1 MNLQKFAKYSII
13 CSELVYTLNVL
24 LIFEKMALIN
34 SRKILHKGR
43 KKQKTISF
51 SKFRLR
57 RIKRIFFILLLSITF
72 LCTGLLHPT
81 WAYKVA
87 NNSTVQSI
95 TSTQDL
101 VERGKQLY
109 AAERF
114 AEAVTMWQRA
124 ISAFKNSGNELQ
136 QAATLGNLSLGYQ
149 QLGQWNEAQIAISQ
163 SLNLLGYTQKQQ
175 ENHSSIKNPQILAQI
190 LDIQGRLHLVQN
202 KPEDALNI
210 WQQAVDIYKKIG
222 DENAVVRDR
231 INKAQAMQ
239 ALGFYHRAEKTLT
252 ETNEILAAQ
261 PNTPL
266 KVTALRSLGNV
277 LQFTGD
283 LEESRKVLEQSLE
296 VAKSLSDNQA
306 IGDILISL
314 GNTARAQE
322 DIQAAIKHYQQAA
335 ETASSPTT
343 IIQALVNKFS
353 LLVDNRGN
361 QDLQDLSSQIQI
373 RLAKLTP
380 SRTAIFARINFAQSL
395 IELNSNKSETGI
407 NKKQNSKD
415 SSSPTFYRIAAQL
428 LADSVQQAR
437 NLQDKR
443 TESYALGMLGK
454 VYEKTQQ
461 WDNAQKLTQEAL
473 FISQG
478 ISAQEITYQ
487 WEWQLGRLLKTKG
500 NIKDA
505 ISYYD
510 KAVNTIKSLRY
521 DLFAVNPQVK
531 FSFQKDIEPVYRE
544 RVALLLDSKEKSE
557 INPINLEKATETI
570 ELLQIAQLNNFF
582 RNNCLETRLL
592 KKEEDPKAVVIYPFI
607 LKDRLS
613 VVVQLPSNEKNKNT
627 GKDTNHKWLH
637 YKSDVSSDK
646 VKQLLDQLQRDLP
659 KPHTLR
665 TVQKKSQQVYNWLIQ
680 PELEAA
686 LESIEDPTLVF
697 VLDGA
702 LRNVPPAALYDGK
715 QYLIEKYNL
724 ALIPSQQLV
733 ETKPLQKNLSA
744 IVAGLSKPS
753 AGFSAL
759 PNVERELKQID
770 SQIRSDVLL
779 NEEFTSEKLQERI
792 NSLPY
797 PVLHLATHGKFS
809 SKAEE
814 TFIVAWNNERI
825 YVKDFNKLVQ
835 NVEQKKPEAIEL
847 LVLSACQTALGDD
860 KAALGI
866 AGVAFQAGA
875 RSIIASLWNLD
886 DESTAILMSQ
896 FYQELTNKKLT
907 KAQALRNAQI
917 KLLKSRKYKRPRYWA
932 PYILLGNWL

>member
-1 MNLQKFAKYSII
+1 
-13 CSELVYTLNVL
+13 
-24 LIFEKMALIN
+24 MALTN
-34 SRKILHKGR
+34 RREILYKRR
-43 KKQKTISF
+43 KKGKTISF
-51 SKFRLR
+51 SKFSLR
-57 RIKRIFFILLLSITF
+57 RIKRIFFILLLAITF
-72 LCTGLLHPT
+72 LSTGLLHPT
-81 WAYKVA
+81 SAYKVT
-87 NNSTVQSI
+87 NSSTVESI
-95 TSTQDL
+95 NDTQDL

-109 AAERF
+109 EAERF
-114 AEAVTMWQRA
+114 AEAVKVWQQA
-124 ISAFKNSGNELQ
+124 ISVFKASRDVLQ
-136 QAATLGNLSLGYQ
+136 QAATAGNLSLAYQ
-149 QLGQWNEAQIAISQ
+149 QLGQWNEAQIAINQ
-163 SLNLLGYTQKQQ
+163 SLNLLGYTQKQP
-175 ENHSSIKNPQILAQI
+175 ENYSSINNPQILAQI
-190 LDIQGRLHLVQN
+190 LDIQGRLHLAQN

-210 WQQAVDIYKKIG
+210 WQKAVDIYEKIG
-222 DENAVVRDR
+222 DENAVIRDR
-231 INKAQAMQ
+231 INQAQAMQ
-239 ALGFYHRAEKTLT
+239 ALGFYRRAEKTLT
-252 ETNEILAAQ
+252 ETTKLLDAQ

-266 KVTALRSLGNV
+266 KVTGLRSLGNV
-277 LQFTGD
+277 VQVTGD
-283 LEESRKVLEQSLE
+283 LEKSREVLERSLK
-296 VAKSLSDNQA
+296 VAESLSENQA
-306 IGDILISL
+306 IGDILVSL

-322 DIQAAIKHYQQAA
+322 DTQAAIKYYQQAA
-335 ETASSPTT
+335 KTANSPATV
-343 IIQALVNKFS
+343 IQALVNQFN
-353 LLVDNRGN
+353 LLVDNGEN
-361 QDLQDLSSQIQI
+361 KDLQGLSSQIQTQ
-373 RLAKLTP
+373 LAKLPP

-395 IELNSNKSETGI
+395 IELNSNKLETGSK
-407 NKKQNSKD
+407 KKQNLKD
-415 SSSPTFYRIAAQL
+415 PSSQNSYRTAAQL
-428 LADSVQQAR
+428 LADSVQQAK

-443 TESYALGMLGK
+443 TESYALGVLGK

-461 WDNAQKLTQEAL
+461 WDNAKKLTEEAL
-473 FISQG
+473 FISQAIG
-478 ISAQEITYQ
+478 AQEITYQ
-487 WEWQLGRLLKTKG
+487 WQWQLGRLLKAKG
-500 NIKDA
+500 NIENA

-544 RVALLLDSKEKSE
+544 RVDLLLNSQGKSE
-557 INPINLEKATETI
+557 INPINLEKASETI

-582 RNNCLETRLL
+582 RNTCLDTRLVQ
-592 KKEEDPKAVVIYPFI
+592 KQENPTAVIIYPFI

-613 VVVQLPSNEKNKNT
+613 VVVQLPNNDKNKN
-627 GKDTNHKWLH
+627 KNKKWLH
-637 YKSDVSSDK
+637 YESVVNGDE
-646 VKQLLDQLQRDLP
+646 VKQTLNQLQRDLP

-665 TVQKKSQQVYNWLIQ
+665 TVQRKSQKVYNWLIQ

-686 LESIEDPTLVF
+686 LKSIENPTLVF

-702 LRNVPPAALYDGK
+702 LRNVPPAVLYDGK

-733 ETKPLQKNLSA
+733 EAKPLQKDLSA
-744 IVAGLSKPS
+744 IAAGLSKPS

-759 PNVERELKQID
+759 PNVERELEKID
-770 SQIRSDVLL
+770 SQIPSDVLL
-779 NEEFTSEKLQERI
+779 NEEFTSKRLQERI

-835 NVEQKKPEAIEL
+835 TAEQKKPEAIEL
-847 LVLSACQTALGDD
+847 LVLSACQTALGDE

-875 RSIIASLWNLD
+875 RSTIASLWNLD
-886 DESTAILMSQ
+886 DASTSILMSQ
-896 FYQELTNKKLT
+896 FYQELADKKLT

>member
-1 MNLQKFAKYSII
+1 
-13 CSELVYTLNVL
+13 
-24 LIFEKMALIN
+24 MALTN
-34 SRKILHKGR
+34 PKKISHRHRAKA
-43 KKQKTISF
+43 KIISF
-51 SKFRLR
+51 SKLNLR
-57 RIKRIFFILLLSITF
+57 RIKRIFLILLLSITF
-72 LCTGLLHPT
+72 LSTGLLHPT

-95 TSTQDL
+95 TDTQDL

-109 AAERF
+109 VAERF

-124 ISAFKNSGNELQ
+124 ISAFQENGDELQ
-136 QAATLGNLSLGYQ
+136 QAATLGNLSLAYQ

-163 SLNLLGYTQKQQ
+163 SLNLLGYTQQQQ

-190 LDIQGRLHLVQN
+190 LDIQARLYLAQN
-202 KPEDALNI
+202 KPENALNI
-210 WQQAVDIYKKIG
+210 WQQAVDIYQKIG
-222 DENAVVRDR
+222 DENAVIRDR
-231 INKAQAMQ
+231 INQAQAMQ
-239 ALGFYHRAEKTLT
+239 ALGFYRRAEKTLE
-252 ETNEILAAQ
+252 ETNKILDSQ
-261 PNTPL
+261 PNTAL
-266 KVTALRSLGNV
+266 KVTGLRSLGNV
-277 LQFTGD
+277 VQVTGD
-283 LEESRKVLEQSLE
+283 LEKSRKVLLQSLE

-314 GNTARAQE
+314 GNTARARE
-322 DIQAAIKHYQQAA
+322 DNQTAIKYYQKAA
-335 ETASSPTT
+335 KTTNSPTT
-343 IIQALVNKFS
+343 AIQALVNQFS
-353 LLVDNRGN
+353 LLVDNREN
-361 QDLQDLSSQIQI
+361 QDLQRLSSQIQT
-373 RLAKLTP
+373 RLTKLP
-380 SRTAIFARINFAQSL
+380 HSRTAIFARINFAQSL
-395 IELNSNKSETGI
+395 IELNGNQLAAGSK
-407 NKKQNSKD
+407 KKQNLKN
-415 SSSPTFYRIAAQL
+415 SSSPNSYRIAAQL

-454 VYEKTQQ
+454 VYEKTKQR
-461 WDNAQKLTQEAL
+461 DNAQKLTQQAL
-473 FISQG
+473 FISQAIG
-478 ISAQEITYQ
+478 AEEITYQ
-487 WEWQLGRLLKTKG
+487 WQWQLGRLLKAEG
-500 NIKDA
+500 NIEDA

-531 FSFQKDIEPVYRE
+531 FSFQKDIEPVYRQ
-544 RVALLLDSKEKSE
+544 RVDLLLNSQGKAE
-557 INPINLEKATETI
+557 INPINLEKASETI

-582 RNNCLETRLL
+582 RNTCLDTRLV
-592 KKEEDPKAVVIYPFI
+592 KKQENPTAVVIYPFI

-613 VVVQLPSNEKNKNT
+613 VVVQLPNKDKNK
-627 GKDTNHKWLH
+627 KWLH
-637 YKSDVSSDK
+637 YESFVNADE
-646 VKQLLDQLQRDLP
+646 VKQTLNQLQRDLP

-665 TVQKKSQQVYNWLIQ
+665 TVKRKSQKVYNWLIQ
-680 PELEAA
+680 PKLEAA
-686 LESIEDPTLVF
+686 LKSIENPTLVF

-702 LRNVPPAALYDGK
+702 LRNVPPAVLYDGK

-733 ETKPLQKNLSA
+733 EAKPLQKDLSA
-744 IVAGLSKPS
+744 IAAGLSKPS

-759 PNVERELKQID
+759 PNVEQELKQID
-770 SQIRSDVLL
+770 SQIPSDVLL
-779 NEEFTSEKLQERI
+779 NEEFTSKALQERI

-835 NVEQKKPEAIEL
+835 TAEQKKPEAIEL

-875 RSIIASLWNLD
+875 RSTIASLWNLD
-886 DESTAILMSQ
+886 DASTSILMSQ
-896 FYQELTNKKLT
+896 FYQELADKKLT
-907 KAQALRNAQI
+907 KAEALRNAQI